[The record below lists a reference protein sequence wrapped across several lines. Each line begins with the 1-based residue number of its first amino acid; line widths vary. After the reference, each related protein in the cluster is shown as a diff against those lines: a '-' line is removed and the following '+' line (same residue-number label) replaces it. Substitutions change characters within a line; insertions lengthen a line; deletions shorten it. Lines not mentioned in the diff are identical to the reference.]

1 MCSTHAIYIWSEKV
15 LCLKVRIFR
24 YFVNAAEDGNS
35 AEQQFPFLFS
45 PPFTPICGWHF
56 SLFYSKLPYS
66 DTCMSSQKKSN
77 IASPRDHSWFHPNIG
92 KTNDGPAD
100 SICGSDVPSFSQEDK
115 RSVLY
120 LWLSDAYCGWC
131 WCPSLCPPAG
141 TCGSACL
148 ACQLPTESVCANKSW
163 AGTSCTGLPP
173 RARPKEEQTCA
184 TTVADQGLFTGE
196 PIQKSW
202 KSKFQMTLPIFH

>member
-1 MCSTHAIYIWSEKV
+1 M
-15 LCLKVRIFR
+15 
-24 YFVNAAEDGNS
+24 NAAEDGNS

-100 SICGSDVPSFSQEDK
+100 SICGSDLAKKINARFYIYGFLTPTAVGVGAPLSAHLRELVGVPASPANCPLS
-115 RSVLY
+115 RSAPTRVEQAQAAQ
-120 LWLSDAYCGWC
+120 AYHHGRD
-131 WCPSLCPPAG
+131 
-141 TCGSACL
+141 
-148 ACQLPTESVCANKSW
+148 QRKSR
-163 AGTSCTGLPP
+163 
-173 RARPKEEQTCA
+173 RARPRW
-184 TTVADQGLFTGE
+184 
-196 PIQKSW
+196 PIKGFSPESP
-202 KSKFQMTLPIFH
+202 SKNHESQNFK

>member
-1 MCSTHAIYIWSEKV
+1 MPYINGAK
-15 LCLKVRIFR
+15 R
-24 YFVNAAEDGNS
+24 YFVWKSEYSDILWTQQKMGIQLNS
-35 AEQQFPFLFS
+35 SFHFFFTTFYPHLWLALF
-45 PPFTPICGWHF
+45 T
-56 SLFYSKLPYS
+56 FYSKLPYS
-66 DTCMSSQKKSN
+66 ATCMSSQKKSN

-120 LWLSDAYCGWC
+120 LWLSHAYCGWC

-163 AGTSCTGLPP
+163 AGTSCTGPPP
-173 RARPKEEQTCA
+173 RARPKDEQTCA